1 MPMEPKDWI
10 DVTTEKNHYSL
21 DHFVIPK
28 HYEQD
33 VSSILIPHGVIMVLG
48 ASCLVCRVT
57 QLVHFRIVSKNSHA
71 WLLMMPLV
79 HLVMKQDDG
88 KWHWILICFLLVVCC
103 ILKGGHQ
110 YFADLVNYIKA
121 LTKSNGMSVPLS
133 LEFIRVKSYKNDQ
146 SEGVTISLSESE
158 CKDFAGKV
166 INILQNNTHLSYS
179 FPMDRTFLLLKTLS
193 ILAIPWSSCLS
204 DLSNIT
210 QSQSRWLPCWS
221 RRLRVAMD
229 MSLIML
235 VLPSLML
242 SLLVMLWTTMSTSVI
257 SITFVSLA

>member
-33 VSSILIPHGVIMVLG
+33 VSSILIPHGVIMD
-48 ASCLVCRVT
+48 
-57 QLVHFRIVSKNSHA
+57 RIQKLARLIV
-71 WLLMMPLV
+71 
-79 HLVMKQDDG
+79 DDATG
-88 KWHWILICFLLVVCC
+88 PLVVCC

-158 CKDFAGKV
+158 CKDFAGKNLLIV
-166 INILQNNTHLSYS
+166 EDIIDTGNT
-179 FPMDRTFLLLKTLS
+179 MVKLLERLKQYNPKSVKVT
-193 ILAIPWSSCLS
+193 
-204 DLSNIT
+204 
-210 QSQSRWLPCWS
+210 
-221 RRLRVAMD
+221 
-229 MSLIML
+229 
-235 VLPSLML
+235 
-242 SLLVMLWTTMSTSVI
+242 SLLVKKTSRSNGYVPDYVGFAIPDAFVVGYALDYNEYFRDLDHICVI
-257 SITFVSLA
+257 SDHGKQAYAI